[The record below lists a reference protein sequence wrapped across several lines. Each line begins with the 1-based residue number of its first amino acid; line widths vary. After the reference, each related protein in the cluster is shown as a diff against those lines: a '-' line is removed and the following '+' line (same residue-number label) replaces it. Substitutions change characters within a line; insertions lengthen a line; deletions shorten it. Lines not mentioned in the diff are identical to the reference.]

1 MPKKMATRN
10 SMFPGPASGDWEGAS
25 AWAKSSESTAD
36 SFAKAGRSN
45 RGGRLLQ
52 PARRPASSS
61 FRNESS
67 TTSCVFSAGKARG
80 TIAAGPRRKVKVPPV
95 CWPSSPSTAAR
106 ASSPSALAVEIART
120 SSPWTNPNSRS
131 TPSRSMNRSPVLRP
145 WDIIPRSSVGW
156 TARSSPQRTATSSGA
171 RKSRTRWCCGLFGWL
186 TARRPRQE
194 LWPRGRPRATSIRAL
209 LERFEQLFRVV
220 ACPTRLDGR
229 AHPGHEVDVE
239 GEVVQAV
246 QPEREQLLRGEEMA
260 QVGAGERPAGV
271 AAAPGVGGARV
282 PRVTRRLDLQPPP
295 AGEEQAVA
303 RDAGGQHAVEQ
314 VDACDPAQ
322 EEVVGRADA
331 NTVARLVRRQ
341 ERRGVR
347 DAFPHLRRVLAD
359 REAAQRVAGQVE
371 RGDLGGVPLAQLAVE
386 PSLDD
391 PEQVAA
397 RVLQPLLLAA
407 HRPARGPGDGLLVL
421 LPRGARR
428 RALVEAHQHVRA
440 ELTLH
445 LHRALRGEQV
455 LAPVEVAAEE
465 GSLVRDLA
473 LLGQRVD
480 LETARV
486 GEDRSGPAHE
496 AVEPAHLRDHLR
508 PRAQKQVIGI
518 AEDDLRADARQVV
531 GSDRLHRARRPH
543 GHELRRVDAAV
554 RQLEHAAAGGAVL
567 VADRER
573 EHPGG
578 SYTIS
583 MASPYEKKRYR
594 RATASR
600 YAAWMRGSPAKAET
614 SINSVLRGRWKFVS
628 RPCTARKR

>member
-1 MPKKMATRN
+1 MPKKIATRN
-10 SMFPGPASGDWEGAS
+10 SMFPGPASGDWAGAS
-25 AWAKSSESTAD
+25 AWAKSSESTED

-52 PARRPASSS
+52 PVRRPVSSS
-61 FRNESS
+61 FRNESN
-67 TTSCVFSAGKARG
+67 TTSCVFSGGKARG
-80 TIAAGPRRKVKVPPV
+80 TIPAGPRRKVKVPPV
-95 CWPSSPSTAAR
+95 CWRSSPRTAAR
-106 ASSPSALAVEIART
+106 TSSPSARAVEIART
-120 SSPWTNPNSRS
+120 ISPLTKPNRRS

-145 WDIIPRSSVGW
+145 WDIIPSSSVGW

-171 RKSRTRWCCGLFGWL
+171 RKSRTRWCCGLFAWL

-194 LWPRGRPRATSIRAL
+194 LWPRGRARATSIGAL
-209 LERFEQLFRVV
+209 PERFEQSFRVV
-220 ACPTRLDGR
+220 ACPTRLDGG
-229 AHPGHEVDVE
+229 AQPGHEVSVE
-239 GEVVQAV
+239 REVVQGV
-246 QPEREQLLRGEEMA
+246 QPKREQLLRGEEVA
-260 QVGAGERPAGV
+260 QVGACERPAGV
-271 AAAPGVGGARV
+271 AAAPGVGGTRV
-282 PRVTRRLDLQPPP
+282 AGVPRRLDLQPPP
-295 AGEEQAVA
+295 SREKQAVA

-314 VDACDPAQ
+314 VDACHPAA
-322 EEVVGRADA
+322 EEVLGRADA
-331 NTVARLVRRQ
+331 HQVARLLRRQ

-347 DAFPHLRRVLAD
+347 DAFPHLRRILAD
-359 REAAQRVAGQVE
+359 REAAQSIAGQVE

-407 HRPARGPGDGLLVL
+407 RRPARGPGDGLLVL

-440 ELTLH
+440 ELPLH

-455 LAPVEVAAEE
+455 PAPVEVAAEE
-465 GSLVRDLA
+465 GPLVRDLA

-480 LETARV
+480 LEAARV

-496 AVEPAHLRDHLR
+496 AVEPAQLRDQLR
-508 PRAQKQVIGI
+508 PRAQQQVVGV
-518 AEDDLRADARQVV
+518 AEDDLRADVRQVV

-543 GHELRRVDAAV
+543 RHELRRVDAAMG
-554 RQLEHAAAGGAVL
+554 QLEHAAAGGAVL
-567 VADRER
+567 VGDREG

-583 MASPYEKKRYR
+583 IASPYEKKR
-594 RATASR
+594 
-600 YAAWMRGSPAKAET
+600 
-614 SINSVLRGRWKFVS
+614 
-628 RPCTARKR
+628 